1 MKFWKQHAAV
11 KSISGIVLLLVV
23 FSLIV
28 GIIGYKGFT
37 QALLEQYA
45 DGAFMTAD
53 TAAQVVDADRIEAY
67 AESGGTTPEYREV
80 WEKLDTLCNSSG
92 VTFIYV
98 IRPDRT
104 DYAHITFLFST
115 INQNSPYTV
124 YDFGYVRD
132 TTNDEYR
139 EKYRAI
145 YEQTAEKELVIRD
158 KGYIETDSHITAMIG
173 LKGSDG
179 EVKALLCVQRQM
191 DAMARARNNY
201 INSVVVVMVVLALF
215 VIVGQ
220 SAYLHHTL
228 IQPLAQISEE
238 ATRFSNENTAG
249 AKKLQDTIQNE
260 DEIGKLA
267 ASIDRMEEQIQ
278 RYVENLTRITAERE
292 RIGTELALAMRIQAD
307 MLPNVFPA
315 FPDRGEFDI
324 YAMMNPAKEVG
335 GDFYDFFLVDDS
347 HLGVVMADVSGKGVP
362 AALFMTISK
371 IIIQNFAIAG
381 QDAAKALE
389 QANAQICAN
398 NREDMFVT
406 VWLGILDLESGLL
419 SASNA
424 GHEYPVI
431 RKNGEMFS
439 LLQDRHG
446 FVVGGLEQSRYKNY
460 EVQFEPGDE
469 LFLYTDGVP
478 EAVNASLEQYGTER
492 MLDALNRFRGA
503 EPKELLIRM
512 REDISDFCG
521 DAPQFDDITMLCLK
535 YLGCGKE
542 QGKEQKE
549 KSE

>member
-1 MKFWKQHAAV
+1 MPMQEFLASYAV
-11 KSISGIVLLLVV
+11 EVH
-23 FSLIV
+23 
-28 GIIGYKGFT
+28 
-37 QALLEQYA
+37 
-45 DGAFMTAD
+45 
-53 TAAQVVDADRIEAY
+53 
-67 AESGGTTPEYREV
+67 ES
-80 WEKLDTLCNSSG
+80 
-92 VTFIYV
+92 
-98 IRPDRT
+98 
-104 DYAHITFLFST
+104 
-115 INQNSPYTV
+115 
-124 YDFGYVRD
+124 
-132 TTNDEYR
+132 
-139 EKYRAI
+139 
-145 YEQTAEKELVIRD
+145 
-158 KGYIETDSHITAMIG
+158 
-173 LKGSDG
+173 
-179 EVKALLCVQRQM
+179 
-191 DAMARARNNY
+191 
-201 INSVVVVMVVLALF
+201 
-215 VIVGQ
+215 
-220 SAYLHHTL
+220 
-228 IQPLAQISEE
+228 
-238 ATRFSNENTAG
+238 G

-424 GHEYPVI
+424 GHEYPVT
-431 RKNGEMFS
+431 RKDGGMFS

-446 FVVGGLEQSRYKNY
+446 FVVVGLEQSRYKNY

>member
-53 TAAQVVDADRIEAY
+53 TAAQVVDADRIDAY
-67 AESGGTTPEYREV
+67 AESGGMTPEYREV

-145 YEQTAEKELVIRD
+145 YEQAAEKELVIRD

-278 RYVENLTRITAERE
+278 RYVE
-292 RIGTELALAMRIQAD
+292 
-307 MLPNVFPA
+307 
-315 FPDRGEFDI
+315 
-324 YAMMNPAKEVG
+324 
-335 GDFYDFFLVDDS
+335 
-347 HLGVVMADVSGKGVP
+347 
-362 AALFMTISK
+362 
-371 IIIQNFAIAG
+371 
-381 QDAAKALE
+381 
-389 QANAQICAN
+389 
-398 NREDMFVT
+398 
-406 VWLGILDLESGLL
+406 
-419 SASNA
+419 
-424 GHEYPVI
+424 
-431 RKNGEMFS
+431 
-439 LLQDRHG
+439 
-446 FVVGGLEQSRYKNY
+446 
-460 EVQFEPGDE
+460 
-469 LFLYTDGVP
+469 
-478 EAVNASLEQYGTER
+478 
-492 MLDALNRFRGA
+492 
-503 EPKELLIRM
+503 
-512 REDISDFCG
+512 
-521 DAPQFDDITMLCLK
+521 
-535 YLGCGKE
+535 
-542 QGKEQKE
+542 
-549 KSE
+549 